1 MRTKFSD
8 SRSELCQYV
17 STQSVKEVCMDS
29 YPNLFQPLQLGRTV
43 LKNRIEA
50 APVSV
55 SNLTPQAHYTPE
67 NIAVFERRA
76 RGI

>member
-17 STQSVKEVCMDS
+17 STQSVKEVCMNS

-43 LKNRIEA
+43 LKNR
-50 APVSV
+50 
-55 SNLTPQAHYTPE
+55 
-67 NIAVFERRA
+67 RRYPFPT
-76 RGI
+76 